1 MKCGN
6 CGHEGHNK
14 RTCPNLNGR
23 VSLSKGRSEK
33 VQRYNEAKEIV
44 EMLSNMDLF
53 NWMNSSNPVV
63 AEMVRRLA
71 EIRSELEDSS
81 LREKL
86 DMMIKREN
94 LEQFDVGVK
103 IVEGESV

>member
-1 MKCGN
+1 MMCGN
-6 CGHEGHNK
+6 CGQEGHNK
-14 RTCPNLNGR
+14 RTCPNLNGGG
-23 VSLSKGRSEK
+23 SLSKGRSEK
-33 VQRYNEAKEIV
+33 LQRYNEAKEIV

-94 LEQFDVGVK
+94 LKQFDIGVK

>member
-1 MKCGN
+1 MLCGN
-6 CGHEGHNK
+6 CGQEGHNK
-14 RTCPNLNGR
+14 RTCPNLDGEG
-23 VSLSKGRSEK
+23 SLSKGRSEK
-33 VQRYNEAKEIV
+33 LQRYNEAKEIV

-53 NWMNSSNPVV
+53 NWMNSPNPVV

-81 LREKL
+81 LRDKL

-94 LEQFDVGVK
+94 LKQFDVGVK